1 MNFKTKSAIS
11 VFNQWAKTGKD
22 EGMKKN
28 HFPAFVEAK
37 KTIKE
42 FSENKKNTTLADV
55 GCGNG
60 WATYDLNEEKFI
72 DKATGYDGSL
82 EMVQKAKKTYPSSE
96 FFKMDLNSWNPKQT
110 FNIIYSMEAIY
121 YLNSPENFIS
131 DCYTKWLK
139 NGGLFIA
146 ALDHYKEN
154 TESLSWPDDLNVKMQ
169 TKSAKEWKNILEK
182 NNFKQCNI
190 KYVNQRKDWNGTL
203 IFWGIKDAL

>member
-1 MNFKTKSAIS
+1 
-11 VFNQWAKTGKD
+11 
-22 EGMKKN
+22 
-28 HFPAFVEAK
+28 
-37 KTIKE
+37 
-42 FSENKKNTTLADV
+42 
-55 GCGNG
+55 
-60 WATYDLNEEKFI
+60 
-72 DKATGYDGSL
+72 
-82 EMVQKAKKTYPSSE
+82 
-96 FFKMDLNSWNPKQT
+96 
-110 FNIIYSMEAIY
+110 MEAIY